1 MGSEANWVSRSRQTA
16 VRLGTAI
23 LAGDYPPGR
32 PLLTEPELAA
42 ELDVSR
48 NTLREAMKIL
58 ASKSLVE
65 VSPRRGTTVLPPD
78 RWNVLDPDILDWTG
92 EGLITDP
99 GFLEELLETRAA
111 VEPAAAAAAA
121 THGTPAAKARIQ
133 SAWEAMQHHAESDD
147 IVAKVDVDLA
157 WHLAVAAATD
167 NRFLVSIM
175 GSIAHALRA
184 HLRRLNDGQGN
195 YEGNLAN
202 HARVTAAIEAADAA
216 TARSSMEVLVAQA
229 RSDTNRL

>member
-1 MGSEANWVSRSRQTA
+1 MSSEANWVSRSQQTA
-16 VRLGTAI
+16 VRIGTAI
-23 LAGDYPPGR
+23 LAGEYPPGS

-65 VSPRRGTTVLPPD
+65 VSPRRGTTVLPPE
-78 RWNVLDPDILDWTG
+78 RWNLLDPDILDWTG
-92 EGLITDP
+92 EDVVADT

-111 VEPAAAAAAA
+111 IEPAAAEAAAA
-121 THGTPAAKARIQ
+121 HGTPAGKARIR
-133 SAWEAMQHHAESDD
+133 SAWEAMRQHALSDD
-147 IVAKVDVDLA
+147 IAAKVDVDLA
-157 WHLAVAAATD
+157 WHLAVAAATN

-184 HLRRLNDGQGN
+184 HLRRLNDGHGN

-202 HARVTAAIEAADAA
+202 HERVTVAIEAADAA
-216 TARSSMEVLVAQA
+216 AARSSMEVLVAKA
-229 RSDTNRL
+229 RSDTYRL